1 MKTWIWKKFIKDYE
15 NVRDPEVRGRYT
27 KLTGTL
33 GIIVNTVLCVIKI
46 ILGAAIGS
54 IAVIADG
61 IHDMADSLAACIT
74 LLGAYISRRPADS
87 EHPYGHARAEYL
99 ASLAVSAIVLIV
111 GVELM
116 KNSVDKI
123 LHPTPTE
130 FSWLMVGFM
139 ILAILLKGSQALFTI
154 ATGKHIDSLPVIA
167 AGTDNRNDVI
177 TSIIIV
183 TGMLIHHFAGLDLD
197 GWMGGLVSL
206 FILWSGITLI
216 KSTVSPILG
225 ESPDE
230 DLMNQME
237 EIIASHPQILGI
249 HDLRVYNYGPGRN
262 FATFH
267 AEVDASSDLLAV
279 HDQIDH
285 IERELSQKLG
295 IEVTGHMDPV
305 VLGIAA
311 EKLGSK
317 AKIEIIEMHSAT
329 KRDAPSG
336 TAIELAEEMAE
347 RAPDKDL
354 SDIPYHSVRA
364 GNTPSEHRVIFG
376 CMGEKMEISHEA
388 YDWRCY
394 ALGACDAAIYMYQ
407 KMKTDPSGG
416 IGLYSMDDVIGI

>member
-139 ILAILLKGSQALFTI
+139 IFAILLKGSQALFTI

-183 TGMLIHHFAGLDLD
+183 AGMLIHHFAGLDLD

-216 KSTVSPILG
+216 KNTISPILG

-305 VLGIAA
+305 VLDDPLQDQLQQAVADALSSFDNVEDFHDLRIVSDPAGKTVCVDIVLKDPK
-311 EKLGSK
+311 ELKSSKDSKDKKDSKSESK
-317 AKIEIIEMHSAT
+317 ASEGELRAAVYNAVNEIEPLKVAVTFDHSF
-329 KRDAPSG
+329 
-336 TAIELAEEMAE
+336 L
-347 RAPDKDL
+347 
-354 SDIPYHSVRA
+354 
-364 GNTPSEHRVIFG
+364 
-376 CMGEKMEISHEA
+376 
-388 YDWRCY
+388 
-394 ALGACDAAIYMYQ
+394 
-407 KMKTDPSGG
+407 
-416 IGLYSMDDVIGI
+416 